1 MANALYKEVV
11 KTLSDYV
18 GPERAKTAFDRQFKH
33 CGGTEDTITRQ
44 QFGQIVNYVIGAAGV
59 WLGGDK
65 ARVAEMT
72 SKLKV
77 LA

>member
-1 MANALYKEVV
+1 MANVLYTEVI
-11 KTLSDYV
+11 KTLSGFV

-33 CGGTEDTITRQ
+33 CGGTEDTITRD
-44 QFGQIVNYVIGAAGV
+44 QFGQIMNYVIGAAGV

-65 ARVAEMT
+65 AKVAEMT

-77 LA
+77 FV